1 MQELSI
7 QAGMEA
13 SRGTGMVTD
22 LLGQAGAFT
31 TLTNTLLFVVG
42 ALSVLMII
50 LGGMRYVLSG
60 GNATSVTAAKNTI
73 LYAVVGLMVCIFAY
87 SIIAFV
93 IDSFTGSSLNL

>member
-22 LLGQAGAFT
+22 LLGQTGAFT

-60 GNATSVTAAKNTI
+60 GNTTSVTAAKNTI
-73 LYAVVGLMVCIFAY
+73 LYAVVGLIVCIFAY
-87 SIIAFV
+87 SIIDFV
-93 IDSFTGSSLNL
+93 IDSFTGSSLSL